1 MINSIERSDKM
12 GWKEKE
18 YRKTQ
23 KANRG
28 GKETDSIS
36 PFDEEMLRIQGL
48 IRCKECDMPYPYVQR
63 NCPHCNAPNTDKYPL
78 R

>member
-1 MINSIERSDKM
+1 M

-48 IRCKECDMPYPYVQR
+48 IRCKECDMPYPLPQLIS
-63 NCPHCNAPNTDKYPL
+63 NTVFSLGLTK
-78 R
+78 